1 MYNFWGYFLA
11 VYLIV
16 FGAIVGWFIIQ
27 FRMEN
32 RYLNDNRY
40 TQSE

>member
-1 MYNFWGYFLA
+1 MYNFWSYFLA

-16 FGAIVGWFIIQ
+16 FGAIVGWFIVQ

-32 RYLNDNRY
+32 HYINDNWH
-40 TQSE
+40 TKSE